1 MTDPN
6 ALLLESTASKIY
18 RYLKENLK
26 GGKKRRLDYNVI
38 ARTVGC
44 TRSTV
49 RYNLDQ
55 KLIPLGLVAVENGKL
70 YLKK

>member
-6 ALLLESTASKIY
+6 MPLLESTASKIY
-18 RYLKENLK
+18 RYLKDHLK
-26 GGKKRRLDYNVI
+26 GGRRRRLDYNLI

-55 KLIPLGLVAVENGKL
+55 KLIPLGLVAVEHGKL
-70 YLKK
+70 YLVK